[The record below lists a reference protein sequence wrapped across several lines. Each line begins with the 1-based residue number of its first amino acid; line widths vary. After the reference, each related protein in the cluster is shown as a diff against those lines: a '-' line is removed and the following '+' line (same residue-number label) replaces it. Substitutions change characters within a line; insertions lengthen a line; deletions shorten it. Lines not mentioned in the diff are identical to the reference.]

1 MLKKAC
7 LMGVQAAFIEAGLLS
22 PISSMEKAAQ
32 MADVAAQ
39 ALPEEMQAA
48 GEFITPEDLNSLA
61 KILEVLAALQ
71 QNYQAMAGGGM
82 PQQPGMEGGAPPPQP
97 GMEGGMPPQPGMEG
111 GMPPAGPPQ
120 PGMGGGMPPSGPPIM

>member
-1 MLKKAC
+1 VLKKAC
-7 LMGVQAAFIEAGLLS
+7 LIGVQAAFIEAGLLR
-22 PISSMEKAAQ
+22 PIASMEKAAQ

-82 PQQPGMEGGAPPPQP
+82 P
-97 GMEGGMPPQPGMEG
+97 PQPGMEG

-120 PGMGGGMPPSGPPIM
+120 PGMEGGMPPAGPPQPAMGGGMPPAGPPMM